1 MGDRADKVQQRLA
14 ITNIRRVVQQ
24 LPINVVEECVLVG
37 CVAEYG
43 TLITRQFVAQ
53 GAQELVVW
61 KDTKGRIQVFAAVF
75 HTTVSM
81 LDMMRELERDG
92 FLGVPTRVEGQR
104 DHGGFEIDE
113 VLGKRPAGH
122 LCAQPFDVDPRVIVA
137 GRRLLDLQPSTL
149 TRTQARLSIWLWA
162 DIALFELIQLDL
174 VPPGKYRLASS
185 PTL

>member
-1 MGDRADKVQQRLA
+1 
-14 ITNIRRVVQQ
+14 
-24 LPINVVEECVLVG
+24 
-37 CVAEYG
+37 
-43 TLITRQFVAQ
+43 
-53 GAQELVVW
+53 
-61 KDTKGRIQVFAAVF
+61 
-75 HTTVSM
+75 M

-122 LCAQPFDVDPRVIVA
+122 LCAQPFDIYPRFVVA
-137 GRRLLDLQPSTL
+137 GRRLLDLQPSTF
-149 TRTQARLSIWLWA
+149 TRAQARLSIWLWA